1 MSSKELSR
9 LEVMQKLEEKRM
21 RQKQAARLLGVSVRQ
36 VKRLLKNYRREG
48 ARGLVSKRR
57 GRVSN
62 NRLSEETYRKALG
75 LLKSKYEG
83 FGATLACEKLVG
95 LDGLVSRVAS

>member
-57 GRVSN
+57 GQVSN
-62 NRLSEETYRKALG
+62 NRLSEETYRKA
-75 LLKSKYEG
+75 
-83 FGATLACEKLVG
+83 
-95 LDGLVSRVAS
+95 